1 MLAIISFLCICVGLE
16 PPLVALKRGVVPQYD
31 LVAFGNFHD
40 LDAAIAHF

>member
-1 MLAIISFLCICVGLE
+1 VFAIISSSAFITGLE